1 MIVEN
6 ILPFLPC
13 EFRIKF
19 AASRWERE
27 GSYAL
32 RRAVF
37 CEEQGIFQTSDRD
50 ETDDYAIP
58 IVALSMLG
66 VASDRVVGTVRI
78 HEEAPGVWWGSRLA
92 VENRISPD
100 RRDRCDADPS
110 RGVVRSTRWAAKP
123 FSPTCKRRTGRC
135 SVRCAGSTIDEI
147 DLHGRPHL
155 KMRADLSA
163 YPPCATPELGY
174 VALRKAA

>member
-37 CEEQGIFQTSDRD
+37 CEEQGIFRTSDRD
-50 ETDDYAIP
+50 ATDDYAIP

-92 VENRISPD
+92 VESDYRRIGAIGATLIRLAVSSANAMGCKTFLAHVQAQNGPLF
-100 RRDRCDADPS
+100 RQM
-110 RGVVRSTRWAAKP
+110 RWE
-123 FSPTCKRRTGRC
+123 
-135 SVRCAGSTIDEI
+135 TIEEI

>member
-1 MIVEN
+1 MIVDN

-19 AASRWERE
+19 AASRWERD

-37 CEEQGIFQTSDRD
+37 CDEQGIFRTSDRD
-50 ETDDYAIP
+50 ETDEHAIP

-66 VASDRVVGTVRI
+66 VASDQVVGTVRI

-92 VENRISPD
+92 VESEYRRIGAIGATLIRLAVSSANAMGCQTFLAHVQKQNEPLF
-100 RRDRCDADPS
+100 RQMN
-110 RGVVRSTRWAAKP
+110 W
-123 FSPTCKRRTGRC
+123 RTIEE
-135 SVRCAGSTIDEI
+135 V
-147 DLHGRPHL
+147 DLLGRPHL
-155 KMRADLSA
+155 KMQADLSA

>member
-1 MIVEN
+1 MIVDN

-37 CEEQGIFQTSDRD
+37 CEEQGIFRTSDRD

-92 VENRISPD
+92 VE
-100 RRDRCDADPS
+100 CEY
-110 RGVVRSTRWAAKP
+110 RGIGAIGATLIRLAVSSANAMG
-123 FSPTCKRRTGRC
+123 CKTFLAHVQQQNGPLFRQMCWRT
-135 SVRCAGSTIDEI
+135 IQEL

-155 KMRADLSA
+155 KMQADLSA